1 MYTEEYEDRGFPFRD
16 FLLKLIL
23 IIIFVFLLVWL
34 LPKFIKPTTVVK
46 DNQTTDITVLT
57 SQIFNDNLDTMKEA
71 AISYYTDERL
81 PKEVGQYDQM
91 TLGDMI
97 GKKII
102 TPLIDKNNKAVDTEG
117 SYVKITK
124 TEDEYILKVN
134 IKDSEKEDYILVHL
148 GCYTYCDTYICEKA
162 ETKVT
167 IKGSKEQSAP
177 QKDASTNDKKT
188 ENNKED
194 NDKKDDN
201 NKDDD
206 QKDDNN
212 KKEEN
217 DKNNDKEEEKDDN
230 KPSTP
235 TTYQYEY
242 TKTTGVE
249 FSNWTSWSNWEK
261 TSCKTKAVNCNEN
274 DTSCLYKLQLYEQK
288 QAIGT
293 YSKTKTEYKQVSSYS
308 KTTCSK
314 YNYIIIDSTTY
325 TTTTTYNVV
334 NTITSTT
341 ASSVGGWKYIGR
353 ASYDNPPRDT
363 ATTHYEF
370 VGADFSYCVDECESL
385 PNFYYDKYTY
395 TGSLTKVANTTTVP
409 GGTSTSS
416 SSSSSVSAS
425 CGSYVTTTVPVYGY
439 ETVKNS
445 DTLYGTVCYKSTKTR
460 SLKDPGKTQYKW
472 SSYNDTT
479 LLNNGWTYTGA
490 KRVKK

>member
-46 DNQTTDITVLT
+46 ENQTTDITVLT
-57 SQIFNDNLDTMKEA
+57 SQIFSDNLNTMKEA
-71 AISYYTDERL
+71 AIAYYTDERL
-81 PKEVGQYDQM
+81 PKEVGQYDQL

-148 GCYTYCDTYICEKA
+148 GCYTYCDTYVCEKA

-177 QKDASTNDKKT
+177 HKNTSTDDKKT
-188 ENNKED
+188 EENKNND
-194 NDKKDDN
+194 DKKDNEQED
-201 NKDDD
+201 
-206 QKDDNN
+206 
-212 KKEEN
+212 KKEEE
-217 DKNNDKEEEKDDN
+217 KNDKEEEKEDKEDD
-230 KPSTP
+230 KPTTPTP

-274 DTSCLYKLQLYEQK
+274 DISCLYKLQLYEQK

-341 ASSVGGWKYIGR
+341 ASSVGGWKYVGR
-353 ASYDNPPRDT
+353 SSYDNPPRDT

-370 VGADFSYCVDECESL
+370 VGADFSYCEETCESL
-385 PNFYYDKYTY
+385 PNFFYDKYTY
-395 TGSLTKVANTTTVP
+395 TGSLTKVTNTTTTP
-409 GGTSTSS
+409 GETSSTSS
-416 SSSSSVSAS
+416 STSSSVSAS

-439 ETVKNS
+439 VAVKNS
-445 DTLYGTVCYKSTKTR
+445 DTLYGTVCYKSTKSR
-460 SLKDPGKTQYKW
+460 SLTDPGKTQYKW